1 MCCCASTYSFNHRI
15 ISGCIMENKIST
27 KGVFFLLMTAF
38 CWSLAGLFIRASHLN
53 GLGFSMMSSIVAIP
67 LSMIIHHKKLVFNK
81 MTVTVGVFQF
91 LMSLTFIYANKLT
104 SVANAI
110 VLQYSSTIFVLIY
123 QSIDL
128 RKLPTKR
135 QTGII
140 AIVFI
145 GMALFFADTLSFSH
159 LLGNILAI
167 ISGACFG
174 MQFYLNNKEDAEA
187 FSSTIFAYMFSLTVG
202 LIVFRGLPDFHITD
216 AFGVC
221 GYGFFPMCLGG
232 IFLALG
238 ISCTEAFTANLI
250 CMLEVILAPLWAFIF
265 FHETISGISLIGAA
279 MVVGGIILNLILD
292 FKKAAI

>member
-1 MCCCASTYSFNHRI
+1 MCCCAGAYSFNHRI

-53 GLGFSMMSSIVAIP
+53 VLGFSMMSSIVAIP

-135 QTGII
+135 QMGII

-174 MQFYLNNKEDAEA
+174 MQFYLNNKEEAEA

-202 LIVFRGLPDFHITD
+202 LIVFR
-216 AFGVC
+216 
-221 GYGFFPMCLGG
+221 
-232 IFLALG
+232 
-238 ISCTEAFTANLI
+238 
-250 CMLEVILAPLWAFIF
+250 
-265 FHETISGISLIGAA
+265 
-279 MVVGGIILNLILD
+279 
-292 FKKAAI
+292 

>member
-1 MCCCASTYSFNHRI
+1 MCCCAGAYSFNHRI

-27 KGVFFLLMTAF
+27 KGVFYLLMTAF
-38 CWSLAGLFIRASHLN
+38 CWSLAGLFIRASHLS

-81 MTVTVGVFQF
+81 LTITVGVFQF

-110 VLQYSSTIFVLIY
+110 V
-123 QSIDL
+123 
-128 RKLPTKR
+128 
-135 QTGII
+135 
-140 AIVFI
+140 FI

-167 ISGACFG
+167 TSGACFG

-202 LIVFRGLPDFHITD
+202 LIVFRGLPNFQITD

-265 FHETISGISLIGAA
+265 FHETISGISLIGAG

>member
-1 MCCCASTYSFNHRI
+1 MCCCAGTYSFNHRI

-38 CWSLAGLFIRASHLN
+38 CWSLAGLFIRASHLS

-135 QTGII
+135 QMGII

-145 GMALFFADTLSFSH
+145 GMALFFCRYSF
-159 LLGNILAI
+159 LLASIRKYTRNYIR
-167 ISGACFG
+167 
-174 MQFYLNNKEDAEA
+174 
-187 FSSTIFAYMFSLTVG
+187 SLLWNAV
-202 LIVFRGLPDFHITD
+202 LPQQQRRG
-216 AFGVC
+216 
-221 GYGFFPMCLGG
+221 
-232 IFLALG
+232 
-238 ISCTEAFTANLI
+238 
-250 CMLEVILAPLWAFIF
+250 
-265 FHETISGISLIGAA
+265 
-279 MVVGGIILNLILD
+279 
-292 FKKAAI
+292 